1 MSNPRTGNLNYKAPK
16 VEMGWWCLRNREAL
30 WLEVVRERE
39 GGGKGRGVAQLH
51 QAFSELTNTYTLIHS
66 RL

>member
-1 MSNPRTGNLNYKAPK
+1 MVFEEQRGSVAGGG
-16 VEMGWWCLRNREAL
+16 E
-30 WLEVVRERE
+30 RERE